1 MKANIALIGF
11 MGSGKT
17 TIGRILARS
26 LDMKFIDIDRCIS
39 MKEKRTIPEIFE
51 EHGEKYFRD
60 LERSIIE
67 EESKDNNIVIS
78 TGGGAIIDNVNIK
91 NLKSTSFVVYLDCDV
106 NTIYERVKR
115 SKTRPLLTNSED
127 MLQTIQ
133 DLYDKR
139 QTLYKISSDFS
150 IKIDSNTNLYDSV
163 EKIKNAYILS

>member
-133 DLYDKR
+133 ELYDKR

-150 IKIDSNTNLYDSV
+150 IKIDSNTNIYDSV

>member
-26 LDMKFIDIDRCIS
+26 LDMKFIDIERCIS

-150 IKIDSNTNLYDSV
+150 IKIDSNTNIYDSV

>member
-133 DLYDKR
+133 DLYNKR

-150 IKIDSNTNLYDSV
+150 IKIDSNTNIYDSV

>member
-106 NTIYERVKR
+106 STIYERVKR

-150 IKIDSNTNLYDSV
+150 IKIDSNTNIYDSV

>member
-1 MKANIALIGF
+1 M
-11 MGSGKT
+11 T
-17 TIGRILARS
+17 
-26 LDMKFIDIDRCIS
+26 
-39 MKEKRTIPEIFE
+39 
-51 EHGEKYFRD
+51 H
-60 LERSIIE
+60 
-67 EESKDNNIVIS
+67 IS

-106 NTIYERVKR
+106 KTIYERVKR

-127 MLQTIQ
+127 VFKTIQ

-150 IKIDSNTNLYDSV
+150 IKIDSNTNIYDSV

>member
-1 MKANIALIGF
+1 MKANIVLIGF

-150 IKIDSNTNLYDSV
+150 IKIDSNTNIYDSV

>member
-17 TIGRILARS
+17 TIGRILARN

-150 IKIDSNTNLYDSV
+150 IKIDSNTNIYDSV

>member
-150 IKIDSNTNLYDSV
+150 LKIDSNTNIYDSV

>member
-17 TIGRILARS
+17 TIGRILAKS

-39 MKEKRTIPEIFE
+39 MREKKTIPEIFE

-67 EESKDNNIVIS
+67 DESKDNNIVIS

-106 NTIYERVKR
+106 KTIYERVKR
-115 SKTRPLLTNSED
+115 SKTRPLLTNSDD

-150 IKIDSNTNLYDSV
+150 IKIDSNTNIYDSV

>member
-17 TIGRILARS
+17 TIGRILARN

-133 DLYDKR
+133 ELYDKR
-139 QTLYKISSDFS
+139 QPLYKISSDFS
-150 IKIDSNTNLYDSV
+150 IKIDSNTNIYDSV

>member
-39 MKEKRTIPEIFE
+39 MREKRTIPEIFE

-150 IKIDSNTNLYDSV
+150 IKIDSNTNIYDSV

>member
-150 IKIDSNTNLYDSV
+150 IKIDSNTNIYDSV
-163 EKIKNAYILS
+163 